1 MWQNRHIILR
11 CDVIYQ
17 RMKEENITHYELAD
31 ELGKTHEFI
40 KGILYGSK
48 YPQKAVTVDKLCGYL
63 NLTPDDVVAYIAN
76 DEGEKIEG
84 LTFAEMLKAEILGIS
99 LPTEDDYYNDDK
111 KLKKQHE
118 KLTYNFFLALAFADV
133 YMHFSNVIE
142 HEGREYVNVIISRYN
157 YKRDDFDKME
167 CLLLKNKMRN
177 IKGFTDEEAT
187 YYYNKLASMQDILFD
202 KIDENRRLYESDGFN
217 LDDLDKNFNDFQ

>member
-63 NLTPDDVVAYIAN
+63 NLTPDDVVA
-76 DEGEKIEG
+76 
-84 LTFAEMLKAEILGIS
+84 S
-99 LPTEDDYYNDDK
+99 LPMTRARK
-111 KLKKQHE
+111 
-118 KLTYNFFLALAFADV
+118 
-133 YMHFSNVIE
+133 S
-142 HEGREYVNVIISRYN
+142 
-157 YKRDDFDKME
+157 
-167 CLLLKNKMRN
+167 
-177 IKGFTDEEAT
+177 KG
-187 YYYNKLASMQDILFD
+187 
-202 KIDENRRLYESDGFN
+202 
-217 LDDLDKNFNDFQ
+217 